1 MIINGVELEDLNGL
15 DYEIA
20 QKVEKELGKIKGI
33 EAKITNLKNS
43 EGIKVIC
50 DTINEIFDNI
60 FGEGTSEKVFKRKKD
75 LLVSMKSFEELCLNY
90 EASQT
95 AINDMFKKYS
105 PNRAAR
111 RSKK

>member
-1 MIINGVELEDLNGL
+1 MIINGIELEDLNGL

-20 QKVEKELGKIKGI
+20 QKVEKELEKTQGI
-33 EAKITNLKNS
+33 QAKIANLKNS

-60 FGEGTSEKVFKRKKD
+60 FGEGTSEKVFKGKKD
-75 LLVSMKSFEELCLNY
+75 LLVSMKSFEELCMNY
-90 EASQT
+90 EASQN

-105 PNRAAR
+105 PNRASR